1 MTEKGAVATDRS
13 PSTAVLRVR
22 GVTKSFGGVAALKGV
37 GRDLHPGEIHALM
50 GMNGVGRPTP
60 MQILSGAHQA
70 DGGTVEGEGVPLTRW
85 LGHRGVGET
94 IIEGSGDDI
103 DVHVVTHSEA
113 AHGRFPHR
121 RTNSRGTR
129 DATR

>member
-1 MTEKGAVATDRS
+1 MTEKGAIATDRS

-22 GVTKSFGGVAALKGV
+22 GVTKSFGGAAALKGV
-37 GRDLHPGEIHALM
+37 GLDLHPGEIHALM
-50 GMNGVGRPTP
+50 GMNGAGKPTLV
-60 MQILSGAHQA
+60 QILSGAHQA
-70 DGGTVEGEGVPLTRW
+70 DGGTVEVEGVPLARW

-113 AHGRFPHR
+113 AHGRFLHR
-121 RTNSRGTR
+121 RTSSRGTR